1 MKTKQLKML
10 KCMRKFEKLIKEH
23 DEVAPTIKTEL
34 HIDDDLSQKTWR
46 GSIFTIT
53 ILAAILYI
61 CVRNGIILVTNKH
74 PYLSSIK

>member
-1 MKTKQLKML
+1 
-10 KCMRKFEKLIKEH
+10 MRKFEKLIKEH
-23 DEVAPTIKTEL
+23 DEVALTIKTEL